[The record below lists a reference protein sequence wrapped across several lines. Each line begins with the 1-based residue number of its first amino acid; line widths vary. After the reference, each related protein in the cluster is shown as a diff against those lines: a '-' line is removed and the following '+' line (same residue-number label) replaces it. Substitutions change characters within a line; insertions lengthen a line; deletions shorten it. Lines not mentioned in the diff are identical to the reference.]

1 MQVVSQTRLAPPV
14 IVAENL
20 FKRFYATQALDG
32 VSLTL
37 YPGEVHAIVGENGAG
52 KSTLIKILGGI
63 HQPDSG
69 RIFVRGVDRVF
80 RNPREAMG
88 TGIVLIPQEL
98 RLVPTFTVAE
108 NVMLGHLPTRR
119 ALGLL
124 PVIDRRRMLE
134 GARPALARLGFAPDV
149 DCRVDQLPY
158 GEQQLVAIAKA
169 LSHEA
174 TVLILDEPTAALER
188 REVRRLFDT
197 ITALKAQGVAIIY
210 ISHRLDEVVEIAG
223 RCTVMRDGR
232 VVAVI
237 QRGEF
242 DAERLIRQ
250 MTGRDVERTHAA
262 GERDFGEPLLEATLP
277 RATSGV
283 QSVKVRARQ
292 VVGLAGLLG
301 SGSGQL
307 LRRLFGADRPREEVR
322 VKGRRVQLKDPTLAI
337 RAGIGMVPGERAKGL
352 VLSQSVR
359 DNILLPSLDRLG
371 RRVRLD
377 KAATARVVEPLM
389 EALDI
394 RPRDP
399 DRVARFLSGGNQQ
412 KVIFAKWLAAHVEV
426 LLLEDPTQGIDVAAK
441 AQIHRLISEFA
452 ERGGGVVF
460 ASSEINEI
468 LSLSDSVLAMR
479 QGEIVAAMD
488 RGDAFNERGLRKVL
502 GG

>member
-1 MQVVSQTRLAPPV
+1 MQAVPQTPPRPV

-20 FKRFYATQALDG
+20 FKRFYATQALDN

-37 YPGEVHAIVGENGAG
+37 LPGEVHAIIGENGAG
-52 KSTLIKILGGI
+52 KSTLIKILGGV

-69 RIFVRGVDRVF
+69 RVLVKGFPRPF

-88 TGIVLIPQEL
+88 AGIVLIPQEL
-98 RLVPTFTVAE
+98 RLVPAFTVAE
-108 NVMLGHLPTRR
+108 NVMLGHLPMRR

-124 PVIDRRRMLE
+124 PIIDRRRMRE
-134 GARPALARLGFAPDV
+134 GARPALERLGFAPDL
-149 DCRVDQLPY
+149 DRRVDELPFS
-158 GEQQLVAIAKA
+158 EQQLVAIAKA

-188 REVRRLFDT
+188 REVKRLFAT
-197 ITALKAQGVAIIY
+197 ITGLKAQGVAIIY
-210 ISHRLDEVVEIAG
+210 ISHRLDEVVELAN

-232 VVAVI
+232 VIAVVP
-237 QRGEF
+237 RGEF
-242 DAERLIRQ
+242 DTERLIRQ
-250 MTGRDVERTHAA
+250 MTGRDVERGHAA
-262 GERDFGEPLLEATLP
+262 RERDFGEPLVEVTLP
-277 RATSGV
+277 RAASRV
-283 QSVKVRARQ
+283 PNVKVRARQ

-307 LRRLFGADRPREEVR
+307 LRRLFGADGSRQEVR
-322 VKGRRVQLKDPTLAI
+322 IKGRRVQLKDPTRAI

-377 KAATARVVEPLM
+377 NATAARIVEPLM

-399 DRVARFLSGGNQQ
+399 DHIARFLSGGNQQ
-412 KVIFAKWLAAHVEV
+412 KVIFAKWLAAQADV
-426 LLLEDPTQGIDVAAK
+426 LLLEDPTQGIDVATK
-441 AQIHRLISEFA
+441 AQIHRLIREFA
-452 ERGGGVVF
+452 DRGGGVMC

-479 QGEIVAAMD
+479 QGEIVAQMD
-488 RGDAFNERGLRKVL
+488 RGDDFNERELRKVL